1 MIKGGQMAHRDAEF
15 YRRAEA
21 FIERMLEEAPVAA
34 THLGEHRYD
43 DRLGRHTGEDI
54 ERQVA
59 HLHEALREL
68 EGLPPE
74 ELSPE
79 VGIDREVLLGIVKS
93 SLRGFERLRGHERD
107 PGAYPGECLG
117 GIFSLIVRD
126 FAPLPERLRSV
137 LGRLREVPRVL
148 EEGKAN
154 LVPEEVPRVWC
165 EVAIES
171 ASQGIALFTMLIPA
185 LAEHA
190 PGIKD
195 ELLSASKEAAAA
207 MEEYVGFLKAEI
219 LPKASGDFAVRK
231 ELFEE
236 ILREDH
242 MLAYTADELY
252 ELGWELFRKTR
263 EEMERVA
270 AGINPDKSARE
281 ILEEAKKDHPAAGEL
296 LDAYRREME
305 RAKRFVVEKDVVSIP
320 EGERLRLEPT
330 PPFLAPVIPYAAYMP
345 PGPLERVQEGIFL
358 VTPVPP
364 DAPEEVREEKL
375 RGHNWAKIPVTALHE
390 AYPGHHLQLCYANR
404 VGKLPRKLAG
414 FLSSLFVEGW
424 AFYCEE
430 LMESLGFIGEPV
442 QRLGRLNDQLWR
454 AARIILDVSLHTRG
468 MSVEEGV
475 NFLVDEVGLERTN
488 ALAEV
493 RRYTA
498 SPTQPMSYLVGKLE
512 ILKLIEEF
520 KAENPEK
527 NMRELH
533 DAILSCGSLPPRLM
547 RRCLGLS

>member
-1 MIKGGQMAHRDAEF
+1 MTQRDAEF
-15 YRRAEA
+15 YRRAES
-21 FIERMLEEAPVAA
+21 FIERMLEEAPTVA
-34 THLGEHRYD
+34 THLGDHRYD
-43 DRLGRHTGEDI
+43 DRLGRHTAEDT
-54 ERQVA
+54 ERQKA
-59 HLHEALREL
+59 HLREALKVL

-79 VGIDREVLLGIVKS
+79 AGIDREVLLGIVKS
-93 SLRGFERLRGHERD
+93 FLRGFERLRGYERD

-126 FAPLPERLRSV
+126 FAPLPERLQSV

-148 EEGKAN
+148 EEGMAN
-154 LVPEEVPRVWC
+154 IVPEEVPRVWC

-171 ASQGIALFTMLIPA
+171 ACQGVALYTVLLPS
-185 LAEHA
+185 LAEHV
-190 PGIKD
+190 PDIKD
-195 ELLSASKEAAAA
+195 ELLSAGREAAAA
-207 MEEYVGFLKAEI
+207 TERYVSFLESEV
-219 LPKASGDFAVRK
+219 LPNAKGDFAVGT

-236 ILREDH
+236 MLREDH
-242 MLAYTADELY
+242 MLGYTADELY
-252 ELGWELFRKTR
+252 ELGWELFRQTK
-263 EEMERVA
+263 EEMERI
-270 AGINPDKSARE
+270 AGEIDPDKSARE
-281 ILEEAKKDHPAAGEL
+281 VLERAKDDHPAAEEL

-305 RAKRFVVEKDVVSIP
+305 RAKRFVIEREIVSIP
-320 EGERLRLEPT
+320 EGERLRIEPT

-345 PGPLERVQEGIFL
+345 PGPLESVQEGIFL
-358 VTPVPP
+358 VTLVPP
-364 DAPEEVREEKL
+364 DAPEEVKREKL

-430 LMESLGFIGEPV
+430 LMEQLGFIEDPI

-475 NFLVDEVGLERTN
+475 EFLVEEVGLERTN

-493 RRYTA
+493 RRYTS

-520 KAENPEK
+520 KAVNSGK
-527 NMRELH
+527 SMRELH
-533 DAILSCGSLPPRLM
+533 DTILACGSLPPRLM

>member
-1 MIKGGQMAHRDAEF
+1 MAKRDEEF

-21 FIERMLEEAPVAA
+21 FIERMLAEAPTAA
-34 THLGEHRYD
+34 THLGDHRYD
-43 DRLGRHTGEDI
+43 DRLGRHTREDI
-54 ERQVA
+54 ARQKGLVE
-59 HLHEALREL
+59 EALREL
-68 EGLPPE
+68 QDLLPE
-74 ELSPE
+74 DLSPE
-79 VGIDREVLLGIVKS
+79 GRIDREVMLGIVKS
-93 SLRGFERLRGHERD
+93 FLRDFERIRGYERD
-107 PGAYPGECLG
+107 PGYYSGECLE
-117 GIFSLIVRD
+117 GIFALVVRD

-148 EEGKAN
+148 EEGKGN
-154 LVPEEVPRVWC
+154 IIPEEVPRVWC

-171 ASQGIALFTMLIPA
+171 ASQGIALFTTLIPA

-190 PGIKD
+190 PKIKR

-207 MEEYVGFLKAEI
+207 MEEYVSFLKNEV
-219 LPKASGDFAVRK
+219 LPKASGDFAVGK

-236 ILREDH
+236 MLRENH
-242 MLAYTADELY
+242 MLDYTADELY
-252 ELGWELFRKTR
+252 ELGWELFRETQ

-270 AGINPDKSARE
+270 AGVNPDKSARE
-281 ILEEAKKDHPAAGEL
+281 ILEEAKEDHPTAEEL

-305 RAKRFVVEKDVVSIP
+305 RAKRFVIERGIVSIP

-345 PGPLERVQEGIFL
+345 PGPLEAVQEGIFL

-364 DAPEEVREEKL
+364 DAPEEVKRERL
-375 RGHNWAKIPVTALHE
+375 RGHNWAKIPVAALHE

-404 VGKLPRKLAG
+404 AGKLPRKLAG

-430 LMESLGFIGEPV
+430 LMERLGFIGEPI
-442 QRLGRLNDQLWR
+442 QRLGRLSDQLWR
-454 AARIILDVSLHTRG
+454 AARIILDVSLHCRG

-475 NFLVDEVGLERTN
+475 EFLVKEAGLEQAN

-493 RRYTA
+493 RRYTS

-512 ILKLIEEF
+512 ILELIDKF
-520 KAENPEK
+520 KAKKPGASL
-527 NMRELH
+527 RELH
-533 DAILSCGSLPPRLM
+533 DAILSCGSLPPKLM
-547 RRCLGLS
+547 RACLLAG

>member
-1 MIKGGQMAHRDAEF
+1 MAQRDAEF
-15 YRRAEA
+15 YQLTEA
-21 FIERMLEEAPVAA
+21 FIEGLLEEAPIVA
-34 THLGEHRYD
+34 THLGDHRYD
-43 DRLGRHTGEDI
+43 DRLGYHTPADI
-54 ERQVA
+54 DRQIA
-59 HLHEALREL
+59 RLKEALQAF
-68 EGLPPE
+68 EGFSPDS
-74 ELSPE
+74 LSLAAQVDRALM
-79 VGIDREVLLGIVKS
+79 VGTAKS
-93 SLRGFERLRGHERD
+93 FLRDFERLRSYQRD
-107 PGAYPGECLG
+107 PGGYPSECLG
-117 GIFSLIVRD
+117 GIFTLIVRD
-126 FAPLPERLRSV
+126 FAPLPERLKSV

-148 EEGKAN
+148 EEGKGN
-154 LVPEEVPRVWC
+154 IVPEEVPRVWC

-190 PGIKD
+190 PEIKD

-207 MEEYVGFLKAEI
+207 MEGYVSFLTGEV
-219 LPKASGDFAVRK
+219 LPKAGGDFAVGV
-231 ELFEE
+231 ETFEE
-236 ILREDH
+236 ILRENH
-242 MLAYTADELY
+242 MLDYTAEELY
-252 ELGWELFRKTR
+252 ELGWELFRKTK

-270 AGINPDKSARE
+270 AGIDPDKSARE
-281 ILEEAKKDHPAAGEL
+281 ILEQAKGDHPPAEEL
-296 LDAYRREME
+296 LEAYRREME
-305 RAKRFVVEKDVVSIP
+305 RAKRFVIDREIVSIP

-345 PGPLERVQEGIFL
+345 PGPLEKVQEGIFL

-364 DAPEEVREEKL
+364 DAPPEVKEEKL

-404 VGKLPRKLAG
+404 VGKLPRKLGG

-430 LMESLGFIGEPV
+430 LMESLGFIGEPI

-468 MSVEEGV
+468 MTVEEGV
-475 NFLVDEVGLERTN
+475 KFLVDEVGLEHTN

-520 KAENPEK
+520 KAKSPGVG
-527 NMRELH
+527 MRELH

-547 RRCLGLS
+547 RCCLGL

>member
-1 MIKGGQMAHRDAEF
+1 MAHRDEEF

-21 FIERMLEEAPVAA
+21 FIERMLAEAPVAA
-34 THLGEHRYD
+34 THLGDHRYD
-43 DRLGRHTGEDI
+43 DRLGQHTPGDI

-59 HLHEALREL
+59 YLKEALREL
-68 EGLPPE
+68 EVLSPE

-79 VGIDREVLLGIVKS
+79 AGIDREVLLGIVRSFLRDFKK
-93 SLRGFERLRGHERD
+93 LRGFARD
-107 PGAYPGECLG
+107 PGTYSGECLG
-117 GIFSLIVRD
+117 GVFSLIVRD
-126 FAPLPERLRSV
+126 FAPLPERLKSV

-148 EEGKAN
+148 EEGKGN
-154 LVPEEVPRVWC
+154 IVPEEVPRVWC

-185 LAEHA
+185 LAEQA
-190 PGIKD
+190 PEIKG
-195 ELLSASKEAAAA
+195 ELLSASREAAAA
-207 MEEYVGFLKAEI
+207 MEEYVGFLEAEV
-219 LPKASGDFAVRK
+219 LPKASGDFAVGK

-236 ILREDH
+236 MLRENH
-242 MLAYTADELY
+242 MLDYTADELL
-252 ELGWELFRKTR
+252 ELGRELFRKTK
-263 EEMERVA
+263 EEMELVA
-270 AGINPDKSARE
+270 AEISPDKSARD
-281 ILEEAKKDHPAAGEL
+281 ILEEAKGDHPAAEEL

-305 RAKRFVVEKDVVSIP
+305 RAKRFVVEKDIVSIP
-320 EGERLRLEPT
+320 AGERLRLEPT

-364 DAPEEVREEKL
+364 GAPEELKEEKL
-375 RGHNWAKIPVTALHE
+375 RGHHWAKIPVTALHE

-430 LMESLGFIGEPV
+430 LMERLGFIGEPI

-475 NFLVDEVGLERTN
+475 RFLVEEVGLERAN

-520 KAENPEK
+520 KEK
-527 NMRELH
+527 SPGKAMRELH
-533 DAILSCGSLPPRLM
+533 DVILSCGSLPPRLM

>member
-1 MIKGGQMAHRDAEF
+1 MAQRDAEF

-21 FIERMLEEAPVAA
+21 YIQRMLEEVPTAA
-34 THLGEHRYD
+34 THLGDHRYD
-43 DRLGRHTGEDI
+43 DRLGRHTREDI
-54 ERQVA
+54 ARQKG
-59 HLHEALREL
+59 LIEGALGEL
-68 EGLPPE
+68 KKLSPE

-79 VGIDREVLLGIVKS
+79 GRIDREVMLGITKS
-93 SLRGFERLRGHERD
+93 FLRDLERLRGHERD
-107 PGAYPGECLG
+107 PGYYSGECLG
-117 GIFSLIVRD
+117 GIFALIVRD
-126 FAPLPERLRSV
+126 FAPLPERLRSA

-154 LVPEEVPRVWC
+154 IIPEEVPRVWC

-171 ASQGIALFTMLIPA
+171 ASQGLALFTMLIPA
-185 LAEHA
+185 LAQHV
-190 PGIKD
+190 PDIKG
-195 ELLSASKEAAAA
+195 ELVAASEEAAGA
-207 MEEYVGFLKAEI
+207 MEAYVSFLRGEV
-219 LPKASGDFAVRK
+219 LPEAAGDFAVGK
-231 ELFEE
+231 EMFEE
-236 ILREDH
+236 LLRENH
-242 MLAYTADELY
+242 MLDISADELY
-252 ELGWELFRKTR
+252 ELGWRLFRETR

-270 AGINPDKSARE
+270 AGITPGKSARE
-281 ILEEAKKDHPAAGEL
+281 ILEEAKDDHPAPEEL

-305 RAKRFVVEKDVVSIP
+305 RAKRFVIERGIVSIP
-320 EGERLRLEPT
+320 QGERLRLEPT
-330 PPFLAPVIPYAAYMP
+330 PPFLAPVIPYAAYMA
-345 PGPLERVQEGIFL
+345 PGPLEEVQEGIFL

-364 DAPEEVREEKL
+364 DAPEEVRREKL

-430 LMESLGFIGEPV
+430 LMEELGFIGEPI

-454 AARIILDVSLHTRG
+454 AARIILDVALHCRG

-475 NFLVDEVGLERTN
+475 EFLVEEAGLERTN

-512 ILKLIEEF
+512 ILKLIDEF
-520 KAENPEK
+520 KGRNPGK
-527 NMRELH
+527 SLRELH

-547 RRCLGLS
+547 RRCLGFD

>member
-1 MIKGGQMAHRDAEF
+1 MPQRDQEF
-15 YRRAEA
+15 YRQAEA
-21 FIERMLEEAPVAA
+21 FIDRVLAEAPTAA
-34 THLGEHRYD
+34 TELGDHRYD
-43 DRLGRHTGEDI
+43 DRLGRYTQEDI
-54 ERQVA
+54 ARWKGLAE
-59 HLHEALREL
+59 EALREL

-79 VGIDREVLLGIVKS
+79 GQIDREVMLGIAKS
-93 SLRGFERLRGHERD
+93 FLRGFQVLRGHERD
-107 PGAYPGECLG
+107 PGEYANECLG
-117 GIFSLIVRD
+117 GIFSLVVRD
-126 FAPLPERLRSV
+126 FAPLPERLKGA

-154 LVPEEVPRVWC
+154 LVPHEVPKVWC

-190 PGIKD
+190 PKIKG
-195 ELLSASKEAAAA
+195 ELLSASREAAAA
-207 MEEYVGFLKAEI
+207 MEGYVSFLKSEV
-219 LPKASGDFAVRK
+219 LPKASGDFAVGK

-236 ILREDH
+236 MLRENH
-242 MLAYTADELY
+242 MLDYTADELY
-252 ELGWELFRKTR
+252 ELGWELFHKTK

-270 AGINPDKSARE
+270 AGINPGKTARE
-281 ILEEAKKDHPAAGEL
+281 ILEEAKEDHPAAEEL
-296 LDAYRREME
+296 LEAYRREME
-305 RAKRFVVEKDVVSIP
+305 RARRFVIEREIVSIP

-364 DAPEEVREEKL
+364 DAPDEVKEEKL

-404 VGKLPRKLAG
+404 VGRLPRKLAG
-414 FLSSLFVEGW
+414 FLSSLFIEGW

-430 LMESLGFIGEPV
+430 LMESLGFIGAPI

-454 AARIILDVSLHTRG
+454 AARIILDVSLHTWG

-475 NFLVDEVGLERTN
+475 EFLVEEAGLERAN

-493 RRYTA
+493 RRYTS

-512 ILKLIEEF
+512 ILRLIEEF
-520 KAENPEK
+520 KAQKPGASL
-527 NMRELH
+527 RELH

-547 RRCLGLS
+547 RRSLGLS